1 MSMAHGLSM
10 LILVDPRRKRIQE
23 KTCGCRR
30 KRKTQL
36 LSSGRRHYVNMKFGV
51 VHVSIKADLSN
62 RDYGLLHLLCT
73 LKQYDRDIVHPFL

>member
-1 MSMAHGLSM
+1 MAHGFSM

-23 KTCGCRR
+23 KTRGCRR

-51 VHVSIKADLSN
+51 VHVSIKTDLSN
-62 RDYGLLHLLCT
+62 RDYRF
-73 LKQYDRDIVHPFL
+73 DRDSTCFVP